1 MDRDEAPVPR
11 ERDAHVEGADGVH
24 VRDDD
29 GHARQRPA
37 AVLELELALERDL
50 GPAPERR
57 PLRPDEHVLE
67 VELHVLLDAQAA
79 RPVAVAREAGDGR
92 ERRPGAEAQHR
103 DAGLGSS
110 GKNSACGLA
119 ALRLQLELLR

>member
-57 PLRPDEHVLE
+57 PLRPDEHILE

-103 DAGLGSS
+103 DAGSS
-110 GKNSACGLA
+110 GGEELSLA
-119 ALRLQLELLR
+119 ALRLQQVLENLG